1 MKRNEWSPAA
11 VEDEKPPRLVP
22 DLVELPMTLNDP
34 SLLSAYL
41 DGELEPDERLSIESA
56 LVRDPELAEQ
66 FRQLTAVHD
75 LLATM
80 PRPVAPI
87 DLAPAVDAALA
98 AGPRRPHRRL
108 SAGNL
113 GLLGL
118 AASLLLGLALALAVA
133 VPRLA
138 PTPLGPAP
146 VSAPTIALAPVTEVA
161 DLTPS
166 EESMPPQTLAQAP
179 GSSVPPPDRAGE
191 EASRRQ
197 HDAETIRAMLDS
209 TRLRRVLFVTDVIGG
224 EPAPSPNT
232 LSRVEEL
239 VQKTP
244 RTEATYGRITISQGI
259 IIDPQHPNEATVFA
273 LVMNDQELEIFQ
285 KRLAQSF
292 PQQVEECGADPAV
305 VTQLADIGSIAV
317 LPGTGASAVV
327 IPRDVSPQ
335 VAMRTDVSR
344 VRPLETTRVS
354 KDFGLPD
361 LSSASRVG
369 APGIPAEESPGP
381 GPREKEKAAD
391 AGGGQAIGR
400 QEPARSQKPA
410 PSLGTGTGPP
420 RRAPILQDPPAI
432 VLVWVTT
439 R

>member
-1 MKRNEWSPAA
+1 
-11 VEDEKPPRLVP
+11 
-22 DLVELPMTLNDP
+22 MTLNNP

-56 LVRDPELAEQ
+56 LEGDPELAEQ
-66 FRQLTAVHD
+66 LRQLTAVHD

-80 PRPVAPI
+80 PRPIPPI
-87 DLAPAVDAALA
+87 DLASAVDAALA
-98 AGPRRPHRRL
+98 AGPRPRRRRHT
-108 SAGNL
+108 AGNL
-113 GLLGL
+113 GRLGL
-118 AASLLLGLALALAVA
+118 AASLLLGLGLALAVA
-133 VPRLA
+133 VSRLA
-138 PTPLGPAP
+138 PAPAP
-146 VSAPTIALAPVTEVA
+146 MPLEPARVTAPTIARAPVTEVA
-161 DLTPS
+161 DLAPR
-166 EESMPPQTLAQAP
+166 EELRLRPTLAQAP
-179 GSSVPPPDRAGE
+179 RSPVPAPDRAVE
-191 EASRRQ
+191 EAARRQ
-197 HDAETIRAMLDS
+197 HDAETIQAMLDS
-209 TRLRRVLFVTDVIGG
+209 PRLRRVLFVTDVIGG
-224 EPAPSPNT
+224 ETAPNT
-232 LSRVEEL
+232 NTLGRVEEL

-244 RTEATYGRITISQGI
+244 RTEATYGRITVSQGI

-292 PQQVEECGADPAV
+292 PQQVEERGADPAV

-344 VRPLETTRVS
+344 VSPLETTRVS

-381 GPREKEKAAD
+381 VPRDQDKAAD
-391 AGGGQAIGR
+391 AGGGPAIHR
-400 QEPARSQKPA
+400 QDAARLQKPA
-410 PSLGTGTGPP
+410 PSLGPGPP
-420 RRAPILQDPPAI
+420 RRAPSLQEPSAI